1 MEKEEKENRE
11 KNEQQTQ
18 SPSRQKAGKLVNERM
33 KDKSPERGT
42 SRKKRKKETTQE
54 NNRKNLAND
63 PEKCHTL
70 PTNSFN
76 GSIAM

>member
-42 SRKKRKKETTQE
+42 SRKKGKKKQHTHTHSVY
-54 NNRKNLAND
+54 KKTI
-63 PEKCHTL
+63 EK
-70 PTNSFN
+70 
-76 GSIAM
+76 I

>member
-42 SRKKRKKETTQE
+42 SRKKRKKETTHTHTHSVY
-54 NNRKNLAND
+54 KKTI
-63 PEKCHTL
+63 EK
-70 PTNSFN
+70 
-76 GSIAM
+76 I